1 MSEFPKSDLNTVKRL
16 PKRGHYDR
24 DVIYP
29 IVDEALICH
38 VGFAIEGM
46 PFVMPTI
53 HTRIGD
59 TIYLHGAVANRML
72 NHIKQGQSV
81 CITVTHI
88 DGIVFARSVFHHSM
102 NYRSA
107 VLFGKGRVVETYEE
121 KWKVFEALTEHIAKG
136 RWNEARKPN
145 EVEDK
150 TTAIVA
156 IEIESASAKMRSGP
170 AGDEEE
176 DYALPVW
183 AGVLPVRMEF
193 GPPEKDAPLPET
205 VEMPEYIRNYKRK
218 VKS

>member
-1 MSEFPKSDLNTVKRL
+1 MSDFPKSELNTVKRL
-16 PKRGHYDR
+16 PKRGAYDKET
-24 DVIYP
+24 IYA

-38 VGFAIEGM
+38 VGFAVEGE
-46 PFVMPTI
+46 PFAMPTI

-72 NHIKQGQSV
+72 THIKAGNSV

-107 VLFGKGRVVETYEE
+107 VLFGTGRVVESYEE
-121 KWKVFEALTEHIAKG
+121 RWKVFEALTEHIAKG
-136 RWNEARKPN
+136 RWAEARHPN

-156 IEIESASAKMRSGP
+156 VEITSASAKMRSGP

-176 DYALPVW
+176 DYVLPVW
-183 AGVLPVRMEF
+183 AGVLPMKTVY
-193 GPPEKDAPLPET
+193 GPPERDARLPEG
-205 VEMPEYIRNYKRK
+205 VKEPGYIAGYKRK
-218 VKS
+218 

>member
-1 MSEFPKSDLNTVKRL
+1 MSEFPKTELNRVLRL

-38 VGFAIEGM
+38 VGFSVEGQ

-59 TIYLHGAVANRML
+59 TIYLHGAIANRMM
-72 NHIKQGQSV
+72 NHINSGNSV
-81 CITVTHI
+81 CINVTHV

-121 KWKVFEALTEHIAKG
+121 RWKVFEALTEHIAKG
-136 RWNEARKPN
+136 RWNEARHPN
-145 EVEDK
+145 ETEDK
-150 TTAIVA
+150 TTLIVA
-156 IEIESASAKMRSGP
+156 IEIESASAKIRTGP
-170 AGDEEE
+170 VGDEEE
-176 DYALPVW
+176 DYVLPVW
-183 AGVLPVRMEF
+183 AGVLPLSVKAGEPEADSRL
-193 GPPEKDAPLPET
+193 PEKTAVPD
-205 VEMPEYIRNYKRK
+205 YINNYRRTP
-218 VKS
+218 